1 MESMRLLQR
10 NALRQLFETRPLTR
24 RALNQAT
31 SLRFGRPVAQQRG
44 ATRSIHTPRY
54 TQRSIKSGSTFTQQA
69 SSSARRCRNS
79 KNGNGR
85 RYNSTTTS
93 PPEGNLSIRDRLKKL
108 SREYGWSAVG
118 VYLALSALDFPFC
131 FLAVRTLGTD
141 RIGRWEHAIVD
152 TVKGFVKWPFAQSE
166 DVKAGIDG
174 AVDEVERE
182 VLPPET
188 QGKRILEED
197 EPATRT
203 QSVLSLDDHGYK
215 EAEKANS
222 GDNAS
227 LWTQLA
233 LAYAIHKSFIFVR
246 VPLTAAILPK
256 VVKTL
261 RGWGWN
267 IGKVPSR
274 KAVTGTSSTS
284 GTGVNTKGAKVKG
297 DD

>member
-24 RALNQAT
+24 RVLNQ
-31 SLRFGRPVAQQRG
+31 SSNLRSGRPVQQR
-44 ATRSIHTPRY
+44 ATRSIHIQNSRY
-54 TQRSIKSGSTFTQQA
+54 TQRSINGGTFTQQA
-69 SSSARRCRNS
+69 SRRCRRGPT
-79 KNGNGR
+79 NGSGR
-85 RYNSTTTS
+85 RHNSTTA
-93 PPEGNLSIRDRLKKL
+93 PPPKENLSLKERLKKL

-152 TVKGFVKWPFAQSE
+152 TVKGFVKWPFAE
-166 DVKAGIDG
+166 EGVKQGIDG
-174 AVDEVERE
+174 AVNEVERE
-182 VLPPET
+182 VVAPEVR
-188 QGKRILEED
+188 GKRILEEN

-203 QSVLSLDDHGYK
+203 QSVLGLDDHGYR